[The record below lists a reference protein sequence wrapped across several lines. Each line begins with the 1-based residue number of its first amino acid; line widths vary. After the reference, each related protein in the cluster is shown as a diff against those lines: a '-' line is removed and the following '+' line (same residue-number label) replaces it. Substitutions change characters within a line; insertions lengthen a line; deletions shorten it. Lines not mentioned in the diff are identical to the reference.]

1 METTEQVCVCV
12 FDEEKRAGPRE
23 LAAGLYSQ
31 DSVNVTVLHEA
42 LLRLPF

>member
-1 METTEQVCVCV
+1 MCV

-31 DSVNVTVLHEA
+31 ESVNVTELHEA
-42 LLRLPF
+42 LLWLPF